1 MKKWAI
7 DIESVI
13 TPGSELKNSTII
25 MQNGYIDDVVSGE
38 HNTKISL
45 TIENAVLA
53 PGLINAHDHL
63 LGTYYPKVGNGPY
76 ENWLPWDNDLKSAKV
91 YNERQQIQNRDLYL
105 LGGYRNL
112 VSGVTSVQDHIPHFV
127 QEPFLDILP
136 TKVISDFALAHSIT
150 SFALRWGDGIA
161 EEYQRA
167 EEEGIPFITHIAEGF
182 DSETVRDL
190 DTLIEKK
197 GLGPNSVLIHG
208 IAFDDH
214 DIERIAQAGASVVW
228 CGDSNM
234 FMFEQTAKIKNML
247 DAGVNVCIGT
257 DSPMSGGLNLLTEL
271 KFDKELYPDLFGET
285 ISDKQL
291 IKMVTQ
297 NPAKAFKLDENGS
310 IEKGM
315 LADLV
320 VFNKRSSDPY
330 TSIVDAELKD
340 VKLVIIEGMP
350 VYGDREY
357 QELFDVLEIPVQ
369 NILLDKSEKLIIGD
383 LDGLLRRINRAV
395 GFVKK
400 LPFLPVSLD

>member
-1 MKKWAI
+1 MKKWAV
-7 DIESVI
+7 EVGSVI
-13 TPGSELKNSTII
+13 TPDKLIKNASVII
-25 MQNGYIDDVVSGE
+25 NNGYIEDIAEGST
-38 HNTKISL
+38 NSRISL
-45 TIENAVLA
+45 NAPDAVLS

-127 QEPFLDILP
+127 QDPYLDILP
-136 TKVISDFALAHSIT
+136 TKVISDYALAHSIT
-150 SFALRWGDGIA
+150 SFALNWGEGIA
-161 EEYQRA
+161 DEYRRA
-167 EEEGIPFITHIAEGF
+167 EEEGLPFITHIAEGF
-182 DSETVRDL
+182 DSETIRDL
-190 DTLIEKK
+190 DTLISKN

-214 DIERIAQAGASVVW
+214 DIERIAEAGATVVW

-234 FMFEQTAKIKNML
+234 FMFEQTAKIKSML

-257 DSPMSGGLNLLTEL
+257 DSPMSGGLNLLHEL
-271 KFDKELYPDLFGET
+271 RFDRELYPELFGES
-285 ISDKQL
+285 ISDEEL
-291 IKMVTQ
+291 IRMVTV

-310 IEKGM
+310 VEKGM

-320 VFNKRSSDPY
+320 LFNNKEKSPYSS
-330 TSIVDAELKD
+330 IIDAELAD
-340 VKLVIIEGMP
+340 VKLVVIEGMP
-350 VYGDREY
+350 VYGDAQY
-357 QELFDVLEIPVQ
+357 SELFEALEVPVQ
-369 NILLDKSEKLIIGD
+369 KVILDKVEKLVIGD
-383 LDGLLRRINRAV
+383 LEGLLRRINRAV

-400 LPFLPVSLD
+400 LPFLPVTLD